1 MNIQKKFN
9 LSGSRSQL
17 KPRKEKV
24 LSSQKHFQKDLNI
37 KTYKIPQKDLY
48 NTIAIKNNKSANKN
62 IHNKNNYNNN
72 RKQSMLS
79 IKNDKSSKIFKIK
92 KGKMNPLQ
100 YSLNLTNEKSLSK
113 NKQTK
118 ILYNT
123 INAINPRIK
132 IFNNNN
138 IIIKD
143 INTKNKSIQNS
154 SRMKFSHMRCNTYSP
169 IYKENKDDYRN
180 KSNNK
185 KESNNNI
192 IINFFNAPV
201 NKYNEEFYFNN
212 INDMNKII
220 KSKKIKKKVINI
232 FNHANIQS
240 TNKDNTKNIY
250 PFFSSINNGI
260 NYNINNYNDFE
271 FQIYK
276 NKKKTIYNA
285 YENMK
290 TIFNNHSISKIKKS
304 PFKESLD
311 NYSSKYR
318 RIKIIKNKK
327 SKNISL
333 NIKLSDDNRLKTIFK
348 KTKNYNNINT
358 INKYNI
364 INIKKDHF
372 IHTRALKTEHKI
384 KNKHILYNL
393 LFKSSSKQEQNHSI
407 KSKSINKSKKSN
419 ILSLLNLH
427 SFKSIDIERNT
438 KRIPKFNSL
447 ITETHQNKKNVKN
460 KFLKK
465 SKGQIYIK
473 EKDNIQYH
481 QKNNNMKT
489 IVNNNNNNIR
499 NRISMNNNL
508 LKSDKKNKEKNN
520 ILKPILLQSNDDINI
535 NINIINN
542 KSLLSREKD
551 PKYLNEYI
559 DEILC
564 NLFLE
569 EKTFMEKIGFQISSD
584 ILINYG
590 INPETRTCLI
600 DSLIDLQKIFNF
612 NERTLFITVQIF
624 DRYLVLS
631 IINDNMPKI
640 KEENLDIILTTA
652 LLIASKIEE
661 SILYK
666 LSDYL
671 GILSDKYTIEDIKL
685 MENNI
690 MNAFN
695 FSAVS
700 PTALD
705 FFEVL
710 AEKSKLNEEQNKKGL
725 FLLNI
730 ILLDINISQIP
741 GSVIAYAIV
750 IIVQGEEYNI
760 NKRKNL
766 IKILNL
772 LFKKKNKNNNEF
784 MDALSLMNNVEK
796 IDELCNLIQV
806 YAEGILKTEYNHI
819 GLKFNCEKNEYL
831 TKKNVHR
838 SI

>member
-1 MNIQKKFN
+1 MNMQKAFD
-9 LSGSRSQL
+9 LSGNRSQL
-17 KPRKEKV
+17 KPRKEKA
-24 LSSQKHFQKDLNI
+24 SSSKKQLQKELNI
-37 KTYKIPQKDLY
+37 NTYKMSKQNLY
-48 NTIAIKNNKSANKN
+48 NTITIKNNKSANKN
-62 IHNKNNYNNN
+62 IHKRSSI
-72 RKQSMLS
+72 RKQSMFS
-79 IKNDKSSKIFKIK
+79 IKNDKSLKIFKIK
-92 KGKMNPLQ
+92 KGKLNPNQ
-100 YSLNLTNEKSLSK
+100 YSLNLSDEESLPK

-132 IFNNNN
+132 IFNNND

-143 INTKNKSIQNS
+143 IKKKNNSIQNS
-154 SRMKFSHMRCNTYSP
+154 SRMKYSHIRCNTYSP
-169 IYKENKDDYRN
+169 QYKENKDEYRN
-180 KSNNK
+180 KSNIK

-220 KSKKIKKKVINI
+220 KNKKIKKKVINI
-232 FNHANIQS
+232 FNHANIK
-240 TNKDNTKNIY
+240 TTHKDNTKNLY
-250 PFFSSINNGI
+250 PFFSSINHGI

-276 NKKKTIYNA
+276 NKKKATISNA
-285 YENMK
+285 YENMR
-290 TIFNNHSISKIKKS
+290 TIFNNRSITKKRKS
-304 PFKESLD
+304 PFRESLE
-311 NYSSKYR
+311 NYSNRYR
-318 RIKIIKNKK
+318 RIKFIKNKRA
-327 SKNISL
+327 KNISL
-333 NIKLSDDNRLKTIFK
+333 NFKLKEENRLRTIFK
-348 KTKNYNNINT
+348 RTKNYNNLNT
-358 INKYNI
+358 INKNNI

-372 IHTRALKTEHKI
+372 IYSRTIKTEHKT
-384 KNKHILYNL
+384 KSNHVLYNL
-393 LFKSSSKQEQNHSI
+393 LFKSSLKTEQNQNHST
-407 KSKSINKSKKSN
+407 KSKSNNKIKKPN
-419 ILSLLNLH
+419 ILSFIRFN

-438 KRIPKFNSL
+438 RKIPKFETL
-447 ITETHQNKKNVKN
+447 ITDIPNHKKTTKN

-465 SKGQIYIK
+465 SKAQILIK
-473 EKDNIQYH
+473 DKNNIQQH
-481 QKNNNMKT
+481 QKNNDMKT
-489 IVNNNNNNIR
+489 IVNNTHNTNLLKRNKKIKENNNALKPIILQTNNEEINNNI
-499 NRISMNNNL
+499 
-508 LKSDKKNKEKNN
+508 NN
-520 ILKPILLQSNDDINI
+520 IIKD
-535 NINIINN
+535 
-542 KSLLSREKD
+542 KD
-551 PKYLNEYI
+551 PRYLSEYL

-569 EKTFMEKIGFQISSD
+569 EKAFFEKVGLQISSD
-584 ILINYG
+584 ILNSYG

-631 IINDNMPKI
+631 IVDEKAPKI

-652 LLIASKIEE
+652 LLIASKLEE
-661 SILYK
+661 SVLYK

-671 GILSDKYTIEDIKL
+671 GILSDKYTIDDLKL
-685 MENNI
+685 MENKI
-690 MNAFN
+690 MNAFD

-700 PTALD
+700 PTVLD

-710 AEKSKLNEEQNKKGL
+710 AAKSKLNEEQNKKGM

-730 ILLDINISQIP
+730 ILLDVNLSQIS

-750 IIVQGEEYNI
+750 IIVQNEENV
-760 NKRKNL
+760 NKSKNL
-766 IKILNL
+766 IKILNS
-772 LFKKKNKNNNEF
+772 LFKKKNKNNDEYL
-784 MDALSLMNNVEK
+784 DALSLMNNEEK
-796 IDELCNLIQV
+796 MEELCNLIQV
-806 YAEGILKTEYNHI
+806 FAEGILKTEYNHI

>member
-1 MNIQKKFN
+1 MNVQKKIN
-9 LSGSRSQL
+9 LSGSLGQH

-24 LSSQKHFQKDLNI
+24 SSLQKHSQKDINI
-37 KTYKIPQKDLY
+37 KTYKMSQKDIY
-48 NTIAIKNNKSANKN
+48 NTITIKNNKSANKN
-62 IHNKNNYNNN
+62 QFNKNNNN
-72 RKQSMLS
+72 RRKSMLS
-79 IKNDKSSKIFKIK
+79 IKNDKSSKLFKVK
-92 KGKMNPLQ
+92 KGKINPPQ
-100 YSLNLTNEKSLSK
+100 HSLNLSNEESLSK
-113 NKQTK
+113 NKQAK

-132 IFNNNN
+132 IFKNNN

-143 INTKNKSIQNS
+143 INKKNKSIQNS
-154 SRMKFSHMRCNTYSP
+154 SRMKFSHIRCNTYSP

-185 KESNNNI
+185 KERYNNI

-220 KSKKIKKKVINI
+220 KNKKIKKKVINI
-232 FNHANIQS
+232 FNHANIKS
-240 TNKDNTKNIY
+240 THKDNTKNIY
-250 PFFSSINNGI
+250 PFFSSINHGI
-260 NYNINNYNDFE
+260 NYSINNHNDFE

-276 NKKKTIYNA
+276 NKKKTIFNE

-304 PFKESLD
+304 PFKETLG
-311 NYSSKYR
+311 NYSNKYR
-318 RIKIIKNKK
+318 KIKFIKNKK
-327 SKNISL
+327 PKNISL
-333 NIKLSDDNRLKTIFK
+333 NIKINEDNRLKTILK

-358 INKYNI
+358 LNKYNI
-364 INIKKDHF
+364 IDIKKDHF
-372 IHTRALKTEHKI
+372 IHTRALKTEHKT

-393 LFKSSSKQEQNHSI
+393 LFKSSTKPKQNQSV

-419 ILSLLNLH
+419 ILSLLNLR

-438 KRIPKFNSL
+438 KQISKFDTL
-447 ITETHQNKKNVKN
+447 ITEAHQNKKNAKN

-473 EKDNIQYH
+473 EKNNIQYH
-481 QKNNNMKT
+481 QKNNIMKT
-489 IVNNNNNNIR
+489 IMNNNNNIH

-508 LKSDKKNKEKNN
+508 FKCDEKNKEKNN
-520 ILKPILLQSNDDINI
+520 IIKPILLQSNVDSDII
-535 NINIINN
+535 SD
-542 KSLLSREKD
+542 KSLLSSDKD

-569 EKTFMEKIGFQISSD
+569 EKTSMEKIGYQISSD
-584 ILINYG
+584 VLINYG

-612 NERTLFITVQIF
+612 NERTLFITLQIF
-624 DRYLVLS
+624 DKYLVLS
-631 IINDNMPKI
+631 IINENAPKI

-652 LLIASKIEE
+652 LLIASKLEE
-661 SILYK
+661 SVLYK

-671 GILSDKYTIEDIKL
+671 GILSDKYTIEDIKI
-685 MENNI
+685 MENKI
-690 MNAFN
+690 MNAFD
-695 FSAVS
+695 FSAIS

-750 IIVQGEEYNI
+750 IIIQGEEYNI

-766 IKILNL
+766 IKILNS
-772 LFKKKNKNNNEF
+772 LFKKKNKNNNEY
-784 MDALSLMNNVEK
+784 MDSLNLMNNVEK
-796 IDELCNLIQV
+796 IDELCNLIQI

-819 GLKFNCEKNEYL
+819 SIKFNCEKNDYL